1 MNQAIQFPERE
12 WWDEE
17 LQSVCF
23 IALVNGFQITCA
35 VHGEALLRRYQT
47 ELTALSAFGNNR
59 WMLEEEAE
67 LAIQKQREN
76 DQGWIWLSSER

>member
-1 MNQAIQFPERE
+1 MNQAIQFSERE
-12 WWDEE
+12 WWDED

-47 ELTALSAFGNNR
+47 EPTALSAFVNNR